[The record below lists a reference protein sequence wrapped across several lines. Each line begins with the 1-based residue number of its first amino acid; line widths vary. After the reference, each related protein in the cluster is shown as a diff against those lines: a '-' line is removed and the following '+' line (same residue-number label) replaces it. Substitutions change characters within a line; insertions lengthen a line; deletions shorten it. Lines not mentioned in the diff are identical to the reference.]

1 MEERVEEESFLIGLG
16 EGLGHCVPLTGS
28 RPFEELLH
36 VTRSVNLARG
46 AGRGVAESFG
56 YLNLPEVLGML
67 EYARF
72 SPEYG
77 QVLGEGLAEKFAS
90 LDEEKQSWIL
100 DALQKD
106 NEFSKA
112 FASIFPKNLMYFPS
126 QTKERIKVMALNFH
140 TLRSRLKRVIL
151 GQFPE

>member
-1 MEERVEEESFLIGLG
+1 
-16 EGLGHCVPLTGS
+16 
-28 RPFEELLH
+28 
-36 VTRSVNLARG
+36 VNLARG

-112 FASIFPKNLMYFPS
+112 FASIFPKNLRYMSPETRESIKSLATKFPHLAVS
-126 QTKERIKVMALNFH
+126 LEERNEL
-140 TLRSRLKRVIL
+140 
-151 GQFPE
+151 